1 LSLALNIVLA
11 RSLGVEQFGI
21 YAFVLSVVTLCA
33 VPVQMG
39 VPQLIVRETAK
50 AVANKDNVL
59 LGGLWQWS
67 TRLVLLTCAAVLAIA
82 VVGLWF
88 GQRWIDPERY
98 TAFWYALPLLP
109 LLGLM
114 SIRAGA
120 LRGLQHVILG
130 QLPMAVL

>member
-1 LSLALNIVLA
+1 KD
-11 RSLGVEQFGI
+11 
-21 YAFVLSVVTLCA
+21 
-33 VPVQMG
+33 
-39 VPQLIVRETAK
+39 TA
-50 AVANKDNVL
+50 L

-98 TAFWYALPLLP
+98 TVFWYALPLLP

-120 LRGLQHVILG
+120 LRGLQHVVIG
-130 QLPMAVL
+130 QLPLAVLRPLFILVGLGVVIFVLPRPVTPEVAITLNVIGAAGAFAVVALLLRHYRPAG